1 MEATSAYW
9 KPPFYLL
16 EDDIECWGGQRPRR
30 QERPGR
36 AKTDKLDSVWLAK
49 LAERGMLRA
58 SFIPSRPQR
67 QLRDLTRYRRTLT
80 QERTREKQRA
90 EKLLEDAQ
98 IKLSSVIS
106 DIFGT
111 SGRAMLA
118 ALIGGQANPHELA
131 ALAYRNMRAKTSV
144 LQEALTGHFTDH
156 HAFML
161 GMMLGR
167 IDALTTQIDTL
178 TTRIDEAIAPYAR
191 QVAQLDEIPGIGITA
206 AQDLLAEIGT
216 DMSRF
221 PTPGHLVSW
230 AEFALKARQS
240 AGGSKAAATG
250 KGNPWLGG
258 TIGEAATCRRPHQ
271 TFLASRYKRI
281 VRRRGKQRA
290 LVAVG
295 NSILTI
301 AWHLLSD
308 PAAHFTDLGPD
319 WHDRLAPLAAQTPAH
334 RRTRTPVR
342 QESHPPRHRLTQPP
356 PTTTARSP
364 RTRLRKSSAGYCRL
378 PTDRPIFDS
387 DIRSAHWRGTI
398 RMRCVIT
405 PSYGATRTLP
415 PFCARNAASPQASCG
430 ARNGLFCRL
439 VEPVSDRGQGTK
451 ARRHGLRSSFS
462 RS

>member
-1 MEATSAYW
+1 MDEITEEPGALVERIAALDIGKATLTACLRVPHEDKPGARRQEVRTYATLTPALLELRDWLICQGVTLVVMEATSAYW

-16 EDDIECWGGQRPRR
+16 EDDIECWVVNARDVKNVPRP
-30 QERPGR
+30 
-36 AKTDKLDSVWLAK
+36 KTDKLDSVWLCK
-49 LAERGMLRA
+49 LAERGHAPGLVHPVPPA
-58 SFIPSRPQR
+58 APAAGPDP
-67 QLRDLTRYRRTLT
+67 LPAHPDPRTD
-80 QERTREKQRA
+80 REKQRA

-106 DIFGT
+106 DIFGA
-111 SGRAMLA
+111 SGRDMLA
-118 ALIGGQANPHELA
+118 ALIGGQTNPHELA
-131 ALAYRNMRAKTSV
+131 ALARGSMRAKTSV

-161 GMMLGR
+161 GMMLAR
-167 IDALTTQIDTL
+167 IDALTAQIDTL
-178 TTRIDEAIAPYAR
+178 TTRIGEAIAPYAR

-230 AEFALKARQS
+230 AKFAPKARQS
-240 AGGSKAAATG
+240 AGRSKAATTG

-258 TIGEAATCRRPHQ
+258 TLGEAATSAARTK

-281 VRRRGKQRA
+281 ARRRGKQRA

-319 WHDRLAPLAAQTPAH
+319 WHDRLAPL
-334 RRTRTPVR
+334 RRKR
-342 QESHPPRHRLTQPP
+342 QLIAELERLSGEKVTLHD
-356 PTTTARSP
+356 TA
-364 RTRLRKSSAGYCRL
+364 
-378 PTDRPIFDS
+378 
-387 DIRSAHWRGTI
+387 
-398 RMRCVIT
+398 
-405 PSYGATRTLP
+405 
-415 PFCARNAASPQASCG
+415 
-430 ARNGLFCRL
+430 
-439 VEPVSDRGQGTK
+439 
-451 ARRHGLRSSFS
+451 
-462 RS
+462 